1 MHDFGALSRSGALP
15 PAANADRAA
24 LGLERWQDAT
34 TQSGDDGLA
43 TFARGLCRDE
53 GGRRLLEAVF
63 GNSPFLA
70 QCAVKN
76 PGVVLR
82 IVDRGFDIVYDE
94 ILAELRSLRCG
105 PQTDPELG
113 RRLRDAKRRLALV
126 TGFADIT
133 GSWTVDKVMTA
144 LSDFADEALRCVTA
158 CVLRTMAASGAWTLE
173 SETEPEAGS
182 GFIVLAMGKLGARE
196 LNYSSDIDL
205 ILLFDPEKVRTER
218 PDGLHN
224 AFLRLARQFT
234 ALLEQRTAEGYVFRT
249 DLRLRP
255 DPGST
260 PPVMSV
266 LAAEIYYEGLGQNW
280 ERAAMIRARP
290 VAGDIASGTAFL
302 ERLRPYVWRK
312 NLDFAAIEDIHSI
325 KRQIHAH
332 RGGGEIA
339 VAGHNIK
346 LGRGGI
352 REIEFFAQ
360 TQQLIWG
367 GRQPELRLSGTIAAI
382 RLLAGLGHTSEA
394 VARDLTDAY
403 RFLRKL
409 EHRLQMVH
417 DEQTHSLPKDGR
429 GLFEI
434 ALFMGYQDIEGFSR
448 DVLHHLRTVEGHYA
462 RLFEHAVPL
471 SESGGSGNLVFTGTD
486 PDPDTLE
493 SLRRMGFR
501 QPEKVDAA
509 VRGWHHGR
517 YRAMRSARARELLTE
532 LMPVLLSALGRRPN
546 PDAAL
551 LNFDRFLS
559 RLPAGVQLFSM
570 FCSNPQLLDLV
581 AEIMGE
587 APRLAEHLSRKP
599 SILDSV
605 LTGDFF
611 EPPPSP
617 KNLRDE
623 LTRAL
628 EQASGVEEALD
639 MSRRWAQDRQFQV
652 GVQMLRGLLSPTE
665 TSLALSDIAEIA
677 LTVLFQPIE
686 AEFARQHGHV
696 PGSGMVTLAMGKLG
710 GREMTAASDLDLIF
724 VYDAPPDVAASDGPR
739 PLPPSQYFARLSQ
752 RLINALTAQTSEG
765 RLFEV
770 DMRLRPS
777 GTAGPIASSLEAFV
791 LYHEKSAWT
800 WEHMA
805 LTRARVISG
814 PEPLRRRVEG
824 VVRETLTRRREPDTL
839 VFDVADMRA
848 RQDAEHHT
856 DFIWDAKYLRGGL
869 VDIEFMAQY
878 LQLLHAHA
886 HSSVLSPNTGKAIEN
901 LRDTGGLD
909 DHIARELLEALDFWQ
924 ALQGMLRMTI
934 EGKFRK
940 EREDE
945 ITETLLVR
953 LARVGGAADVVALED
968 KIRRVADRSYAH
980 FQHLIEH
987 PARHSKARTMG

>member
-1 MHDFGALSRSGALP
+1 MHDFGALSRLGSLP
-15 PAANADRAA
+15 QAANADRAA
-24 LGLERWQDAT
+24 LGLERWRDAA
-34 TQSGDDGLA
+34 TQSEDPVLA
-43 TFARGLCRDE
+43 TFADELCRSGD
-53 GGRRLLEAVF
+53 GRRLLEATF
-63 GNSPFLA
+63 GGSPFLA
-70 QCAVKN
+70 HCAVKD
-76 PGVVLR
+76 PGIVLQ
-82 IVDRGFDIVYDE
+82 IVSRGFDFVYNE
-94 ILAELRSLRCG
+94 TLAELRSLRRT
-105 PQTDPELG
+105 PPADADLG
-113 RRLRDAKRRLALV
+113 RHLRAAKRRLALV
-126 TGFADIT
+126 TGLADIT
-133 GSWTVDKVMTA
+133 GEWTVDNVMTA
-144 LSDFADEALRCVTA
+144 LSDFAEGALRCVTA
-158 CVLRTMAASGAWTLE
+158 CVLRTMAASGALALQ

-182 GFIVLAMGKLGARE
+182 GFIVLAMGKLGAGE

-205 ILLFDPEKVRTER
+205 ILLFDLEKVRTER
-218 PDGLHN
+218 PESLQK

-266 LAAEIYYEGLGQNW
+266 LAAEVYYEGLGQNW

-302 ERLRPYVWRK
+302 DRLRPYVWRK

-367 GRQPELRLSGTIAAI
+367 GRKPELRLSGTIAAI
-382 RLLAGLGHTSEA
+382 RMLAELGHTSKK
-394 VARDLTDAY
+394 VAQDLTDAY

-417 DEQTHSLPKDGR
+417 DEQTHSLPRDAE
-429 GLFEI
+429 GLSEI
-434 ALFMGYQDIEGFSR
+434 AVFMGYENRDSFSA
-448 DVLHHLRTVEGHYA
+448 DVLQHLRAVESHYA

-471 SESGGSGNLVFTGTD
+471 SESGGAGNLVFTGTD
-486 PDPDTLE
+486 ADPDTLD
-493 SLRRMGFR
+493 SLQRMGFR

-532 LMPVLLSALGRRPN
+532 LMPVLLSALGRRPD
-546 PDAAL
+546 PDSAL

-570 FCSNPQLLDLV
+570 FYSNPHLLDLV
-581 AEIMGE
+581 AEILGD

-599 SILDSV
+599 SILDNV
-605 LTGDFF
+605 LAGDFF
-611 EPPPSP
+611 APPPSAAE
-617 KNLRDE
+617 LREE
-623 LTRAL
+623 LARLLTPIAV
-628 EQASGVEEALD
+628 VEEALD
-639 MSRRWAQDRQFQV
+639 ASRRWAQDRQFQV
-652 GVQMLRGLLSPTE
+652 GVQMLRGMLSPGE
-665 TSLALSDIAEIA
+665 ASLALSHIAETA
-677 LTVLFQPIE
+677 LIVLSRPVE
-686 AEFARQHGHV
+686 AEFARQHGEI
-696 PGSGMVTLAMGKLG
+696 PGSGMVTLALGKLG

-724 VYDAPPDVAASDGPR
+724 VYEAPPSASASDGPR
-739 PLPPSQYFARLSQ
+739 PLPTSQYFARLSQ
-752 RLINALTAQTSEG
+752 RLINAMTAQTSEG

-777 GTAGPIASSLEAFV
+777 GAAGPIASSFEAFAA
-791 LYHEKSAWT
+791 YHEKSAWT

-805 LTRARVISG
+805 LTRARIVSG

-824 VVRETLTRRREPDTL
+824 VIRDTLTRNRDPGTL

-869 VDIEFMAQY
+869 VDIEFIAQY
-878 LQLLHAHA
+878 LQLCHAHA
-886 HSSVLSPNTGKAIEN
+886 HPEVLSPNTKEAIEI
-901 LRDTGGLD
+901 LRDVGGLASD
-909 DHIARELLEALDFWQ
+909 VAEDLLEALGFWQ
-924 ALQGMLRMTI
+924 ALQGMLRLTI
-934 EGKFRK
+934 EGQFRK

-945 ITETLLVR
+945 ITDTLLVR
-953 LARVGGAADVVALED
+953 LAQVGGETSVVALKD
-968 KIRRVADRSYAH
+968 KIRSVADRSYAH
-980 FQHLIEH
+980 FQNLIEQ
-987 PARHSKARTMG
+987 PAKQSKVQTMG